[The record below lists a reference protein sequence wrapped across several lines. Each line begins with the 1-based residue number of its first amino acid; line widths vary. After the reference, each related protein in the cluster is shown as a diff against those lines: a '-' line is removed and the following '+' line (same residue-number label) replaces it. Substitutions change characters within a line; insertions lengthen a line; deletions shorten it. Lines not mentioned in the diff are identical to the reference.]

1 AVFWH
6 FRGSRY
12 ERRYLLAG
20 WLWFLGT
27 LVPVIGIVQVGR
39 QAWADR
45 YAYFPVWGLFVIA
58 VWLLSEAATRISLSR
73 AAQAAIASAVLLG
86 YSVTT
91 HIQIGYWRDSYSLFA
106 HAIQVTGANPIAE
119 GNLGSA
125 LMDMRRPDLAAPH
138 MERAIQLMPTLGTAH
153 YNLGTLL
160 QRQNKLDR
168 AQHEY
173 RLALQ

>member
-58 VWLLSEAATRISLSR
+58 VWLLAEAATRIKLSST
-73 AAQAAIASAVLLG
+73 AQVAIASAVLIA
-86 YSVTT
+86 YSVTA
-91 HIQIGYWRDSYSLFA
+91 HIQMEYWRDSYSLFT
-106 HAIQVTGANPIAE
+106 HALQVTDGNPIAE

-125 LMDMRRPDLAAPH
+125 LIDMRR
-138 MERAIQLMPTLGTAH
+138 
-153 YNLGTLL
+153 
-160 QRQNKLDR
+160 
-168 AQHEY
+168 
-173 RLALQ
+173 